1 MSIEDRKR
9 QNRERFPAWSR
20 IVDTVT
26 VDFGPV
32 RTIWCDENGQRAG
45 KVDG

>member
-1 MSIEDRKR
+1 MSIEERKR

-20 IVDTVT
+20 AVDIITA
-26 VDFGPV
+26 DFGLV
-32 RTIWCDENGQRAG
+32 RTIWCEENGQRAG